1 MANTLILVDRRDD
14 PWRKATV
21 TLSWK
26 GGGYS
31 KVWVDDS
38 GRGAFS
44 GSGVVMEAQ
53 VAGEKIPV
61 YRPVNG
67 STTIVVKSDRAH

>member
-14 PWRKATV
+14 PWRKANV

-31 KVWVDDS
+31 KVWVENS
-38 GRGAFS
+38 AGR
-44 GSGVVMEAQ
+44 VW
-53 VAGEKIPV
+53 
-61 YRPVNG
+61 
-67 STTIVVKSDRAH
+67 